1 MTFDL
6 DEFYSENDI
15 ESWKMVVGEDLH
27 YHLGSRSEGDIFEQ
41 TIRNLYQYI
50 PDNSKIL
57 DCGCGWGGP
66 AKMLMKEKNCSIT
79 GVTISK
85 SQAEYITE
93 FPVILDDLQIFVP
106 TERYDVA
113 LFVESLTH
121 VRNPK
126 KVLKNIH
133 DHVDKVVIKDY
144 TWDHRFYNPVWGMQF
159 YPRDEFIHMLEI
171 SGYKVDFCEPDT
183 DIDIVKTCS
192 LWYNNL
198 QKLDPIKITGHLRAL
213 ELLSI
218 SVLNHLGSKYKDG
231 EAAPMLITCATPV

>member
-126 KVLKNIH
+126 K
-133 DHVDKVVIKDY
+133 
-144 TWDHRFYNPVWGMQF
+144 F
-159 YPRDEFIHMLEI
+159 
-171 SGYKVDFCEPDT
+171 
-183 DIDIVKTCS
+183 
-192 LWYNNL
+192 
-198 QKLDPIKITGHLRAL
+198 
-213 ELLSI
+213 
-218 SVLNHLGSKYKDG
+218 
-231 EAAPMLITCATPV
+231 

>member
-1 MTFDL
+1 MSFDL
-6 DEFYSENDI
+6 DKFYSENDI

-27 YHLGSRSEGDIFEQ
+27 YHLGSRSEGNIFEQ

-66 AKMLMKEKNCSIT
+66 AKMLMKEKNCTIT

-93 FPVILDDLQIFVP
+93 FPVILDDLQTFVP
-106 TERYDVA
+106 TERYNVA
-113 LFVESLTH
+113 LFVESLAH

-126 KVLKNIH
+126 KVLNNIH
-133 DHVDKVVIKDY
+133 DYVDKIVIKDY
-144 TWDHRFYNPVWGMQF
+144 IWDHRFYNPVWGMYF
-159 YPRDEFIHMLEI
+159 YPKDEFVQILETC
-171 SGYKVDFCEPDT
+171 GYKINLCQEDTET
-183 DIDIVKTCS
+183 DILKTCE
-192 LWYNNL
+192 LWYKNL
-198 QKLDPIKITGHLRAL
+198 QKLDPIKITGQLRAL

-231 EAAPMLITCATPV
+231 EGAPMLITCATPV